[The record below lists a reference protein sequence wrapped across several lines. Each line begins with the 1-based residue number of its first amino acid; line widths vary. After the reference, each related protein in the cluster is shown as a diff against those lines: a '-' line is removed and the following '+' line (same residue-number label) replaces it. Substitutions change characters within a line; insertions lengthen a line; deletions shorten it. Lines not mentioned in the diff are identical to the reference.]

1 MDSEKR
7 VPEKIEKP
15 LMVKQNGKQ
24 PAEPVARGREARM
37 EVAQRCH
44 VGKLRARNEDS
55 LFTFV
60 SQSGGDQPVPPV
72 GLFIVADGMGGHSDG
87 HRASKI
93 ASRTVA
99 RHVLDE
105 VYRPL
110 LGPGSNGPQKPVQEV
125 LVDAVVQAN
134 RAIADPDPEKV
145 MGTTLTAAL
154 VLANRL
160 FLVHAGD
167 SRAYLWHEGKLQA
180 VTTDHS
186 LVQALQD
193 AGHLTPAEA
202 AIHPERNILYRALM
216 GDNPN
221 AEMLEQVDTFTR
233 TLPQRGQLMLCSDGL
248 WGLVPETEMSAILAD
263 SGSLQ
268 EKVDR
273 LLEAAL
279 EAGGDDNITVILVD
293 FTF

>member
-1 MDSEKR
+1 MNSKIVR
-7 VPEKIEKP
+7 EKIERL
-15 LMVKQNGKQ
+15 LMIKQNGKQ
-24 PAEPVARGREARM
+24 PTNAGAGERAVRL

-44 VGKLRARNEDS
+44 VGRQRSRNEDS

-60 SQSGGDQPVPPV
+60 SQSGGDQPLPPV

-99 RHVLDE
+99 GYVLDKI
-105 VYRPL
+105 YRPL
-110 LGPGSNGPQKPVQEV
+110 LQPERNGPQEPVQEV

-134 RAIADPDPEKV
+134 RAIADPDPKKV

-167 SRAYLWHEGKLQA
+167 SRAYLWQEGELQA
-180 VTTDHS
+180 VTTDHT

-202 AIHPERNILYRALM
+202 ATHPERNVLYRALM
-216 GDNPN
+216 GDNPD
-221 AEMLEQVDTFTR
+221 AEILEQVDIFTR
-233 TLPQRGQLMLCSDGL
+233 TLPERGQLMLCSDGL

-268 EKVDR
+268 EKADQ
-273 LLEAAL
+273 LLQAAL
-279 EAGGDDNITVILVD
+279 QAGGHDNITVILVD
-293 FTF
+293 FTL